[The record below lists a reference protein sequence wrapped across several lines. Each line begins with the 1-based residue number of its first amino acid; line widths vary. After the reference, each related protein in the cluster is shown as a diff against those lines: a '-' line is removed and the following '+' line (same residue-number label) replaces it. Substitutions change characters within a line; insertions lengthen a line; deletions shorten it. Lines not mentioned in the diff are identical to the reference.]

1 MQMYEAFN
9 VATNK
14 PCILQTKH
22 PYQTNGRNWTSSGL
36 SKLTLGTLDDFTL
49 IMSVNQQSG
58 IVIMLIG
65 FTVEAF
71 NGVCDQSEMKLHL

>member
-1 MQMYEAFN
+1 M
-9 VATNK
+9 
-14 PCILQTKH
+14 
-22 PYQTNGRNWTSSGL
+22 
-36 SKLTLGTLDDFTL
+36 TLGTLDDFTL

-71 NGVCDQSEMKLHL
+71 NGVCDQFEMKLHL